1 MIHAYFEH
9 VQLGCFGH
17 MVVLYPSMPLFAFM
31 EFPRMSQSCSTFVIK
46 CSWQNVNMI
55 FNFAK
60 VVVVDP
66 YML

>member
-1 MIHAYFEH
+1 
-9 VQLGCFGH
+9 
-17 MVVLYPSMPLFAFM
+17 MVMLDPSMSLFEIM
-31 EFPRMSQSCSTFVIK
+31 ECPSMFKSCSTFVIK